1 VFQAADLDG
10 NGFMSN
16 REIEKF
22 LKGNNPM
29 MERISLGVPFKWRLF
44 LDELHS
50 FDANQDGRI
59 DNAEFVNFWVAQC
72 RAGANQERSPQKPAS
87 PHPDVVKA
95 FQAQNV
101 ELETEVEQL
110 RQMLKEMEQKEIETI
125 EEIEVEREQHSAEI
139 QSLKSELENGPRDGG
154 ADADAAEA
162 SRAALLAVADANAK
176 LQGQVSMLNEQRTTL
191 SSGLDMA
198 QKELDAQHQA
208 RTEMEA
214 ELAELKARAAEAP
227 AGLPAPSNTA
237 DLIDERDELR
247 LEVESLNE
255 ERTSLNEAYENI
267 MMEHGS
273 LEAKVD
279 DLEQNLKMTR
289 QALEHAMAGQ

>member
-1 VFQAADLDG
+1 
-10 NGFMSN
+10 
-16 REIEKF
+16 
-22 LKGNNPM
+22 
-29 MERISLGVPFKWRLF
+29 
-44 LDELHS
+44 
-50 FDANQDGRI
+50 
-59 DNAEFVNFWVAQC
+59 
-72 RAGANQERSPQKPAS
+72 
-87 PHPDVVKA
+87 
-95 FQAQNV
+95 
-101 ELETEVEQL
+101 
-110 RQMLKEMEQKEIETI
+110 
-125 EEIEVEREQHSAEI
+125 
-139 QSLKSELENGPRDGG
+139 
-154 ADADAAEA
+154 
-162 SRAALLAVADANAK
+162 
-176 LQGQVSMLNEQRTTL
+176 MLNEQRTTL